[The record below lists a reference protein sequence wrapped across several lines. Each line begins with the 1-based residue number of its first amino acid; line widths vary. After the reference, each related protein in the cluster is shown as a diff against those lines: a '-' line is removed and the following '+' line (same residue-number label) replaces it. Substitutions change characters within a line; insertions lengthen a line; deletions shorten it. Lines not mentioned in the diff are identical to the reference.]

1 MRSPPRRALCA
12 RASLVI
18 ALLSTS
24 IALLEACTD
33 DSDPVIPPELDAG
46 LDGAAPPD
54 ATTPGDAQSTVD
66 APVLDDVTIPD
77 STVVPDASDD
87 GEADATDDAPSEAS
101 SDATPS
107 DAESAA
113 QSDAALD
120 APADAAD
127 AADAAPP
134 TPEKISAAACPWSIA
149 IKDDTIF
156 WSESTGFGCL
166 PQVRSCATSGC
177 ALLTD
182 TKVIY
187 SGTVTQSVPM
197 GVAAIS
203 GAGPVFFA
211 DNQFQHGGLW
221 RSEVDGGTATGWGG
235 LQTNGAAVVTDG
247 TWVYWGGSGGLFR
260 AAVSAAGLQ
269 TTFSNGNFTGA
280 VENGP
285 HTIALDGTNVYG
297 ASDKNVR
304 SCPLGTNCGAD
315 GGTVIGASLFSDA
328 GASQLGGLATDGT
341 NIYFTS
347 GISYSGGNGP
357 ERLARCPVTGC
368 PGGVPEVMHERTT
381 TMLANRGSHF
391 GVAVDANNV
400 YFSTVA
406 GTIEYC
412 AKNAAAPCT
421 PTVLASGVRAF
432 SFAIDGPYLYW
443 ADMRNGIYR
452 IVRP

>member
-1 MRSPPRRALCA
+1 MRTLRA
-12 RASLVI
+12 RACLVI
-18 ALLSTS
+18 GLLTAS
-24 IALLEACTD
+24 IVLLEACSD
-33 DSDPVIPPELDAG
+33 DSDPPVIPPEADAG
-46 LDGAAPPD
+46 LDGAPRPD
-54 ATTPGDAQSTVD
+54 ATTPGDGASAVDSTTPED
-66 APVLDDVTIPD
+66 SSASDSTIEPDVT
-77 STVVPDASDD
+77 TDA
-87 GEADATDDAPSEAS
+87 EVDATDDAPSEAS
-101 SDATPS
+101 TDANGGDALPS
-107 DAESAA
+107 DAG
-113 QSDAALD
+113 SDAALD
-120 APADAAD
+120 AALDAGSD
-127 AADAAPP
+127 VADAAPP

-166 PQVRSCATSGC
+166 PVVRSCATTGC
-177 ALLTD
+177 ALITD

-197 GVAAIS
+197 GVAALS
-203 GAGPVFFA
+203 GTGPVFFA

-221 RSEVDGGTATGWGG
+221 RSEVDGSAAAGWGG

-269 TTFSNGNFTGA
+269 TTFSSGNFTGA

-297 ASDKNVR
+297 ASNKDVR
-304 SCPLGTNCGAD
+304 SCPLGTNCGDD
-315 GGTVIGASLFSDA
+315 GGTVIGTSLFSDA

-341 NIYFTS
+341 NVYFTS
-347 GISYSGGNGP
+347 GISYSGGSGP
-357 ERLARCPVTGC
+357 ERLARCPVAGC
-368 PGGVPEVMHERTT
+368 PGGVPEVMHERST